1 MPEALIFSTA
11 RTPIGRA
18 RKGTLTAVDAY
29 TLAGVAVRAAIER
42 SQVDIADLDDL
53 ILAESLQGGGVIGR
67 HIAVRLGLTS
77 LPSVAVNRHCAS
89 GATAVQLAAA
99 TIMSG
104 MADVI
109 VAGGTESAS
118 TMPRLSKVAPG
129 ASEPARWMPE
139 SHPDA
144 PGIPAFDMAVTIG
157 ENTARLRDVTREQ
170 ADAWSARSHQRAL
183 NAIAK
188 GYFDDEI
195 VGVPVT
201 NGGSVDEPSHT
212 VMFTTDEH
220 PRETTPEALA
230 ALKVLH
236 PEIPGAVVTA
246 GNSAGVNDAAAAVVI
261 GSSGFA
267 VSSGLTPLARIRG
280 WASVGVDIAHTGTA
294 PVVAIPQALAR
305 SGLTLDDVDLFE
317 INEAFA
323 TMAVACTRE
332 LGLDESIVNVNGS
345 GISLG
350 HPIAATGARMIV
362 SIVHE
367 LARRDARI
375 GVVAM
380 CAGGGMGS
388 ATVIE
393 RLTAER

>member
-1 MPEALIFSTA
+1 MPDAFILSAA

-18 RKGTLTAVDAY
+18 RKGSLVSVDAY
-29 TLAGVAVRAAIER
+29 QLAEVAVGAAVQR
-42 SQVDIADLDDL
+42 SDIAIAELDDL
-53 ILAESLQGGGVIGR
+53 ILAESLQGGGVIAR
-67 HIAVRLGLTS
+67 NIAVRLGMTS
-77 LPSVAVNRHCAS
+77 VPGVAINRHCAS

-99 TIMSG
+99 TIMAG

-118 TMPRLSKVAPG
+118 TMPRLTKMAPG
-129 ASEPARWMPE
+129 AQEPTPWSPQ

-144 PGIPAFDMAVTIG
+144 PGVPAFDMSVTIG
-157 ENTARLRDVTREQ
+157 ENTARLHHVTREQ

-195 VGVPVT
+195 VAVPVGHGAT
-201 NGGSVDEPSHT
+201 T
-212 VMFTTDEH
+212 VMFGTDEH
-220 PRETTPEALA
+220 PRDTTPEALA
-230 ALKVLH
+230 GLKVLH
-236 PEIPGAVVTA
+236 PEMPGAVVTA
-246 GNSAGVNDAAAAVVI
+246 GNSAGINDAAAALVI
-261 GSSGFA
+261 GSADFA
-267 VSSGLTPLARIRG
+267 ASHGLAPLARIRG
-280 WASVGVDIAHTGTA
+280 WTSVGVEVKHTGMA
-294 PVVAIPQALAR
+294 PVTAIPLALKR
-305 SGLTLDDVDLFE
+305 SGLTLDDVDLVE

-323 TMAVACTRE
+323 TMAVACTRD

-350 HPIAATGARMIV
+350 HPIAATGARMVV
-362 SIVHE
+362 SIIHE
-367 LARRDARI
+367 LARRDSRI

-388 ATVIE
+388 AMVVE
-393 RLTAER
+393 RI

>member
-1 MPEALIFSTA
+1 
-11 RTPIGRA
+11 
-18 RKGTLTAVDAY
+18 VDAY
-29 TLAGVAVRAAIER
+29 QLAEIAVSAAVER
-42 SQVDIADLDDL
+42 SQIPVADIDDL
-53 ILAESLQGGGVIGR
+53 MLAESLQGGGVIAR
-67 HIAVRLGLTS
+67 NIAVRLGMTNV
-77 LPSVAVNRHCAS
+77 PGVAINRHCAS

-99 TIMSG
+99 TIIAG

-118 TMPRLSKVAPG
+118 TMPRLTKLKPDAQ
-129 ASEPARWMPE
+129 EPTPWSPQ

-144 PGIPAFDMAVTIG
+144 PGVPAFDMSITIG
-157 ENTARLRDVTREQ
+157 ENTSRLHGVTREQ

-195 VGVPVT
+195 VAVPIAT
-201 NGGSVDEPSHT
+201 GSAPVVFD
-212 VMFTTDEH
+212 TDEH
-220 PRETTPEALA
+220 PRETTSEALA
-230 ALKVLH
+230 GLKVLH

-246 GNSAGVNDAAAAVVI
+246 GNSAGINDAAAALVI

-267 VSSGLTPLARIRG
+267 ASRGLVPLARVRG
-280 WASVGVDIAHTGTA
+280 WASVGVDVEHTGMA
-294 PVVAIPQALAR
+294 PVTAIPQALLR

-323 TMAVACTRE
+323 TMAVACTRD
-332 LGLDESIVNVNGS
+332 LGLDESTVNVNGS

-350 HPIAATGARMIV
+350 HPIAATGARMVV

-388 ATVIE
+388 ALVVE
-393 RLTAER
+393 RI

>member
-1 MPEALIFSTA
+1 MEATVPDALILAAA

-18 RKGTLTAVDAY
+18 RKGSLTSVDAY
-29 TLAGVAVRAAIER
+29 QLAEVAVSAAVDR
-42 SQVDIADLDDL
+42 SQIPIADLDDL
-53 ILAESLQGGGVIGR
+53 FIAESLQGGGVIAR
-67 HIAVRLGLTS
+67 NIAVRLGMTGV
-77 LPSVAVNRHCAS
+77 PGVAINRHCAS

-99 TIMSG
+99 TIIAG

-109 VAGGTESAS
+109 AAGGTESAS
-118 TMPRLSKVAPG
+118 TMPRLSKMAPG
-129 ASEPARWMPE
+129 AQEPTRWSPQ

-144 PGIPAFDMAVTIG
+144 PGVPPFDMSVTIG
-157 ENTARLRDVTREQ
+157 ENTARLHHVTREQ
-170 ADAWSARSHQRAL
+170 ADAWSARSQQRAL

-201 NGGSVDEPSHT
+201 AGTFS
-212 VMFTTDEH
+212 TDEH

-230 ALKVLH
+230 GLKVLH
-236 PEIPGAVVTA
+236 PEIPDAVVTA
-246 GNSAGVNDAAAAVVI
+246 GNSAGINDAAAALVI
-261 GSSGFA
+261 GGSDFA
-267 VSSGLTPLARIRG
+267 ASHGLTPLARIRG
-280 WASVGVDIAHTGTA
+280 WASVGVEVQHTGMA
-294 PVVAIPQALAR
+294 PVTAIPQALKR
-305 SGLTLDDVDLFE
+305 SGLTIDDVDLFE

-323 TMAVACTRE
+323 TMAVACTRD

-350 HPIAATGARMIV
+350 HPIAATGARMVV
-362 SIVHE
+362 SIIHE
-367 LARRDARI
+367 LVRRDARI

-388 ATVIE
+388 ALVVE
-393 RLTAER
+393 RI

>member
-1 MPEALIFSTA
+1 MPEALILSAA

-18 RKGTLTAVDAY
+18 RKGFLASVDAY
-29 TLAGVAVRAAIER
+29 QLAEVAVGAAVER
-42 SQVDIADLDDL
+42 SQIPVADLDDL
-53 ILAESLQGGGVIGR
+53 FLAESLQGGGVIAR
-67 HIAVRLGLTS
+67 NIAVRLGMTGV
-77 LPSVAVNRHCAS
+77 PGAAINRHCAS

-99 TIMSG
+99 TIIAG

-118 TMPRLSKVAPG
+118 TMPRLSKIAPG
-129 ASEPARWMPE
+129 AQEPTRWSPQ

-144 PGIPAFDMAVTIG
+144 PGVPPFDMSVTIG
-157 ENTARLRDVTREQ
+157 ENTARLHDVTREQ
-170 ADAWSARSHQRAL
+170 ADNWSARSHQRAL
-183 NAIAK
+183 DAIAK

-195 VGVPVT
+195 VGVPVAT
-201 NGGSVDEPSHT
+201 AIFS
-212 VMFTTDEH
+212 TDEH
-220 PRETTPEALA
+220 PRETTLEALA

-246 GNSAGVNDAAAAVVI
+246 GNSAGINDAAAALVL
-261 GSSGFA
+261 GSSDFA
-267 VSSGLTPLARIRG
+267 AGHGLTPLARIRG
-280 WASVGVDIAHTGTA
+280 WASVGVQIEHTGMA
-294 PVVAIPQALAR
+294 PVTAIPQALKR

-323 TMAVACTRE
+323 TMAVACSRD
-332 LGLDESIVNVNGS
+332 LGLDDSIVNVNGS

-350 HPIAATGARMIV
+350 HPIAATGARMVV
-362 SIVHE
+362 SIIHE

-388 ATVIE
+388 ALVVE
-393 RLTAER
+393 RI

>member
-1 MPEALIFSTA
+1 
-11 RTPIGRA
+11 
-18 RKGTLTAVDAY
+18 VDAY
-29 TLAGVAVRAAIER
+29 QLGEVAVGAAVER
-42 SQVDIADLDDL
+42 SGIPVADLDDL
-53 ILAESLQGGGVIGR
+53 FLAESLQGGGVIAR
-67 HIAVRLGLTS
+67 NIAVRLGMTS
-77 LPSVAVNRHCAS
+77 VPGVAVNRHCAS
-89 GATAVQLAAA
+89 GATAVQLASA
-99 TIMSG
+99 TIMAG

-129 ASEPARWMPE
+129 AEDATRWSPQ

-144 PGIPAFDMAVTIG
+144 PGVPAFDMSVTIG
-157 ENTARLRDVTREQ
+157 ENTARLHHVTREQ
-170 ADAWSARSHQRAL
+170 ADAWSTRSQQRAL
-183 NAIAK
+183 NAIVK

-195 VGVPVT
+195 VAVPVQD
-201 NGGSVDEPSHT
+201 GDFVFS
-212 VMFTTDEH
+212 TDEH
-220 PRETTPEALA
+220 PRDTTPEALA

-236 PEIPGAVVTA
+236 PEMPGAVVTA
-246 GNSAGVNDAAAAVVI
+246 GNSAGINDAAAALVI
-261 GSSGFA
+261 GGSEFA
-267 VSSGLTPLARIRG
+267 ASCGLVPLARIRG
-280 WASVGVDIAHTGTA
+280 WASVGVEVEHTGMA
-294 PVVAIPQALAR
+294 PVTAIRQALKR

-323 TMAVACTRE
+323 TMAVACTRD

-350 HPIAATGARMIV
+350 HPIAATGARMVV

-367 LARRDARI
+367 LARRDVHI

-388 ATVIE
+388 ALVIE
-393 RLTAER
+393 RL

>member
-1 MPEALIFSTA
+1 MPDAFILSAA

-18 RKGTLTAVDAY
+18 RKGSLVSLDAY
-29 TLAGVAVRAAIER
+29 QLAEVAVGAAVQR
-42 SQVDIADLDDL
+42 SDIAIAELDDL
-53 ILAESLQGGGVIGR
+53 ILAESLQGGGVIAR
-67 HIAVRLGLTS
+67 NIAVRLGMTS
-77 LPSVAVNRHCAS
+77 VPGVAINRHCAS

-99 TIMSG
+99 TIMAG

-118 TMPRLSKVAPG
+118 TMPRLTKMAPG
-129 ASEPARWMPE
+129 AQEPTPWSPQ

-144 PGIPAFDMAVTIG
+144 PGVPAFDMSVTIG
-157 ENTARLRDVTREQ
+157 ENTARLHHVTREQ

-195 VGVPVT
+195 VAVPVGHGAT
-201 NGGSVDEPSHT
+201 T
-212 VMFTTDEH
+212 VMFGTDEH
-220 PRETTPEALA
+220 PRDTTPEALA
-230 ALKVLH
+230 GLKVLH
-236 PEIPGAVVTA
+236 PEMPGAVVTA
-246 GNSAGVNDAAAAVVI
+246 GNSAGINDAAAALVI
-261 GSSGFA
+261 GSADFA
-267 VSSGLTPLARIRG
+267 ASHGLAPLARIRG
-280 WASVGVDIAHTGTA
+280 WTSVGVEVKHTGMA
-294 PVVAIPQALAR
+294 PVTAIPLALKR
-305 SGLTLDDVDLFE
+305 SGLTLDDVDLVE

-323 TMAVACTRE
+323 TMAVACTRD

-350 HPIAATGARMIV
+350 HPIAATGARMVV
-362 SIVHE
+362 SIIHE
-367 LARRDARI
+367 LARRDSRI

-388 ATVIE
+388 AMVVE
-393 RLTAER
+393 RI

>member
-1 MPEALIFSTA
+1 MPDAFILSAA

-18 RKGTLTAVDAY
+18 RKGSLTSVDAY
-29 TLAGVAVRAAIER
+29 QLAEVAVSAAVGR
-42 SQVDIADLDDL
+42 SQIPIADLDDL
-53 ILAESLQGGGVIGR
+53 FLAESLQGGGVIAR
-67 HIAVRLGLTS
+67 NIAVRLGMTGV
-77 LPSVAVNRHCAS
+77 PGVAINRHCAS

-99 TIMSG
+99 TIIAG

-129 ASEPARWMPE
+129 EQEPTRWSPQ

-144 PGIPAFDMAVTIG
+144 PGVPAFDMSVTIG
-157 ENTARLRDVTREQ
+157 ENTARLHHVTREQ
-170 ADAWSARSHQRAL
+170 ADAWSARSQQRAL

-195 VGVPVT
+195 VAVPLDQGELVF
-201 NGGSVDEPSHT
+201 S
-212 VMFTTDEH
+212 TDEH
-220 PRETTPEALA
+220 PRDTTAEALA
-230 ALKVLH
+230 ALKLLH

-246 GNSAGVNDAAAAVVI
+246 GNSAGINDAAAALVI
-261 GSSGFA
+261 GSSDFA
-267 VSSGLTPLARIRG
+267 ASRGLTPLARIRG
-280 WASVGVDIAHTGTA
+280 WASVGVDVEHTGMA
-294 PVVAIPQALAR
+294 PVTAIPQALKR

-323 TMAVACTRE
+323 TMAVACTRD
-332 LGLDESIVNVNGS
+332 LGLDDSIVNVNGS

-350 HPIAATGARMIV
+350 HPIAATGARMAV
-362 SIVHE
+362 SIIHE
-367 LARRDARI
+367 LARRDSHI

-388 ATVIE
+388 ALVIE
-393 RLTAER
+393 RI